1 MRKRKKNKKTTKE
14 AEEKGKIMLLLSFC
28 NVHFRNVELVNFNNS
43 GCELSLAGII
53 TVRVISVV

>member
-1 MRKRKKNKKTTKE
+1 MRKRKKKKTTKE
-14 AEEKGKIMLLLSFC
+14 AEEKCKLMLLLSFC